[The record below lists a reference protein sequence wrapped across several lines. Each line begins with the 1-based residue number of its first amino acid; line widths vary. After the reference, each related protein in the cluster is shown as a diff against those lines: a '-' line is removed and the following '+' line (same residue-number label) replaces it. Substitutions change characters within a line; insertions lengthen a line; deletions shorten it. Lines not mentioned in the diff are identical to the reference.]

1 MTSIELPSSA
11 VELRSASPRSPIAM
25 AGWPAIL
32 FGGVF
37 VVAGTFIVAR
47 ATLGGLEG
55 MHSPRWVAAAAGMI
69 FLLAGLWVSGNGA
82 ADVARTRDVARRAAA
97 MPREPWEWDY
107 EWRRDGIESQSGR
120 DIAHAFGIVVFI
132 AIFSLPFHWIGFF
145 APRAPRAFAVG
156 AVLMDVAFVWL
167 LYRAVRL
174 VLMRRR
180 YGRSWLR
187 FARFPFRVGD
197 RVELSLDSFGALSL
211 VPSLQATL
219 RCVQE
224 RYETR
229 GTGKNRST
237 QVVCYALWSA
247 SATVEKDRKG
257 FFDFTF
263 DIPAGAA
270 SSALRERP
278 ARYWELMLA
287 SGDVPGVDYEARFL
301 VPIY

>member
-11 VELRSASPRSPIAM
+11 VELRSASPRSAFAM
-25 AGWPAIL
+25 AGWPAVL

-47 ATLGGLEG
+47 GALGGPEG
-55 MHSPRWVAAAAGMI
+55 MNSPRWVVGAAGMI

-82 ADVARTRDVARRAAA
+82 ADVLRTRNVARRAAA
-97 MPREPWEWDY
+97 MPREPWAWDY
-107 EWRRDGIESQSGR
+107 EWRRDGIESESR
-120 DIAHAFGIVVFI
+120 HDIARAFGIVVFI
-132 AIFSLPFHWIGFF
+132 AVFSLPFHWIGFF

-156 AVLMDVAFVWL
+156 AVLMDVALLWL
-167 LYRAVRL
+167 IARAVRL

-187 FARFPFRVGD
+187 FARFPFRAGD

-257 FFDFTF
+257 FFDFGF
-263 DIPAGAA
+263 DIPAGAP

-278 ARYWELMLA
+278 ARYWELVLA

>member
-11 VELRSASPRSPIAM
+11 VEIRAENPRSPFAM
-25 AGWPAIL
+25 AGWPAVL

-37 VVAGTFIVAR
+37 VAAGAFIVAR
-47 ATLGGLEG
+47 AALGGVEG

-82 ADVARTRDVARRAAA
+82 ADVVRTRTIAQRAAA
-97 MPREPWEWDY
+97 LPREPWEWDH
-107 EWRRDGIESQSGR
+107 EWRHDGIESDAVR
-120 DIAHAFGIVVFI
+120 DIARAFGIVVFI
-132 AIFSLPFHWIGFF
+132 AVFALPFHWIGFF
-145 APRAPRAFAVG
+145 APHAPRPFAVG
-156 AVLMDVAFVWL
+156 AILMDVALVWL

-174 VLMRRR
+174 VLMRHR

-187 FARFPFRVGD
+187 FARFPFRAGD

-247 SATVEKDRKG
+247 TATVEKDRKG
-257 FFDFTF
+257 FFDVAF
-263 DIPAGAA
+263 DIPAG
-270 SSALRERP
+270 SPPSALRERP
-278 ARYWELMLA
+278 ARYWELVLA

-301 VPIY
+301 VPVY